1 MYVWTKKE
9 IAKALGVS
17 RSLPSVWVNAWGSDS
32 HHPFPTPVARVQ
44 TPVIGN
50 RAGWTQKQN
59 AYDPM
64 EIREWFA
71 DLSEAQTQR
80 MSESHRLPHKR
91 NRGSITMSP
100 SRVIAQAAVAD
111 MREALAG
118 MKAIRD
124 DLEALKVLVRRPDLT
139 ERGF

>member
-1 MYVWTKKE
+1 MYTWTVKE

-17 RSLPSVWVNAWGSDS
+17 TVTPYNWAKVWGSDS
-32 HHPFPTPVARVQ
+32 HHPFPTPVARIQ
-44 TPVIGN
+44 TRVIGN
-50 RAGWTQKQN
+50 RAGWTQRQP

-71 DLSEAQTQR
+71 DLPEAKTQR
-80 MSESHRLPHKR
+80 MSEAHRLPHRR
-91 NRGSITMSP
+91 NRESI
-100 SRVIAQAAVAD
+100 VIAQAAVAD

-118 MKAIRD
+118 MKEIRD

>member
-1 MYVWTKKE
+1 MYVWTVKE

-17 RSLPSVWVNAWGSDS
+17 VTTPHNWVRVWGSDS

-50 RAGWTQKQN
+50 RAGWTQKQA

-64 EIREWFA
+64 EVREWFA

-91 NRGSITMSP
+91 NRESV
-100 SRVIAQAAVAD
+100 VIAQAAVAD
-111 MREALAG
+111 MREALDG
-118 MKAIRD
+118 MKEIRD

-139 ERGF
+139 ARDF

>member
-1 MYVWTKKE
+1 MYVWTKTE
-9 IAKALGVS
+9 VAKALGVS
-17 RSLPSVWVNAWGSDS
+17 ASLPANWVRVWGPDS
-32 HHPFPTPVARVQ
+32 HHPFPTSVARVQ
-44 TPVIGN
+44 ARVIGN
-50 RAGWTQKQN
+50 RAGWTVKQD

-71 DLSEAQTQR
+71 DLSEAQSQR
-80 MSESHRLPHKR
+80 MSESHRLPHRR
-91 NRGSITMSP
+91 NRESV
-100 SRVIAQAAVAD
+100 VIAQAAVAD

-139 ERGF
+139 QRDF